1 MDKIKNPFSP
11 GAGSPPP
18 ELAGRDGVLEQA
30 RVLLGRVRHKRA
42 EKSILLTGLRGVGK
56 TVLLNEIERSAQ
68 AEEYR
73 TILIEAYE
81 DKHLATLLAPH
92 LRRLLYDLDRVKGAG
107 DKVRRGIGVLKS
119 FIGSLKLS
127 YGELDL
133 GLDIEPEKG
142 AADSGDLEM
151 DLPNLLAAV
160 AEAANER
167 GTAVAI
173 LIDEI
178 QYFNT
183 AELSALIMAMHRM
196 QQRQLPL
203 VLIGAGLPILPGL
216 AGESKSYAER
226 LFNFPDIGPLSE
238 EDAYRALRNPVE
250 AAGVK
255 FEDAALKEIYRL
267 TKGYPYFIQEWGYQT
282 WNQAPSSPITLQIA
296 TESTQIV
303 RDRLDQNFFRVRF
316 DRLTPREKDYLR
328 TMAHLGTGPY
338 RTGDIAAA
346 LGEKITTL
354 GPIRAG
360 LIKKGMIYSPA
371 HGDMAFTVPL
381 FDEFMRRAI
390 PEFQPKT
397 KKTPSAKEKHK
408 Q

>member
-30 RVLLGRVRHKRA
+30 RVLLGRVRYKRA
-42 EKSILLTGLRGVGK
+42 EKSILLTGLRGVGT
-56 TVLLNEIERSAQ
+56 TVRLNEIERAAQ

-73 TILIEAYE
+73 TILVEAYE
-81 DKHLATLLAPH
+81 EKPLAALLAPH
-92 LRRLLYDLDRVKGAG
+92 LRRLLYDLDRIKGVG
-107 DKVRRGIGVLKS
+107 NKVRRSIGVLKS
-119 FIGSLKLS
+119 FIGALKLT

-142 AADSGDLEM
+142 AADSGDLEV
-151 DLPNLLAAV
+151 DLPNLLVAV
-160 AEAANER
+160 AEAADER

-178 QYFNT
+178 QYFNS

-203 VLIGAGLPILPGL
+203 ALIGAGLPILPGL

-226 LFNFPDIGPLSE
+226 LFSFPDIGPLSE
-238 EDAYRALRNPVE
+238 EDAYKALRNPVE

-267 TKGYPYFIQEWGYQT
+267 TKGYPYYIQEWGYQT
-282 WNQAPSSPITLQIA
+282 WNHAPASPITLQIVI
-296 TESTQIV
+296 ESTLIV
-303 RDRLDQNFFRVRF
+303 RERLDQNFFRVRF

-328 TMAHLGTGPY
+328 AMAHLGSGPY
-338 RTGDIAAA
+338 RTGDIATS

-354 GPIRAG
+354 GTMRAG

-397 KKTPSAKEKHK
+397 RKNLSAREKHK
-408 Q
+408 S